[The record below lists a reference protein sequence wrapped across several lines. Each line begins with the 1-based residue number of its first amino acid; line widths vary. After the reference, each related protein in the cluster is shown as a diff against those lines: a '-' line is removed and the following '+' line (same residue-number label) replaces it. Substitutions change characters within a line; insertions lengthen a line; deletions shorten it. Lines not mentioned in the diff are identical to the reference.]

1 MDKLLT
7 ILIPTKNRHLLLD
20 RSLLYYVKSS
30 IHVRIIIA
38 DSSDNA
44 LRNNTKKV
52 FDKYSNSL
60 NIDYFHAPENIE
72 ASTKNNIAIDMVRT
86 PYVLNV
92 GDDDFPLKSSIE
104 TILSKLEKDSSISA
118 AFGDRIAITQ
128 VSNKEDNKKW
138 INSENLSEK
147 YQVQE
152 YSEFGNHQKYDV
164 IINFVGSG
172 DPAKAQKMGSD
183 IFKVTEQYDDMALE
197 YLKQHKKTK
206 YIFLSS
212 GAVYGGNYQEPVDKE
227 TVATIDI
234 NNLKSTDWYTLAKLY
249 AEAKHR
255 SLSDLSIIDVR
266 VFNYFSHRQNMDARF
281 LITDIIRAIKNKE
294 VFKTSPDNIVRDFIT
309 PPDFYNL
316 IQVIIDTKY
325 INIALDCYTKS
336 PIEKFDLLAELCG
349 KFNLQY
355 QINKSVDIVNATGA
369 KINYYSLSKTAGS
382 IGYIPETTSLD
393 GIVNEI
399 DSIGLKFDI
408 N

>member
-1 MDKLLT
+1 M
-7 ILIPTKNRHLLLD
+7 
-20 RSLLYYVKSS
+20 
-30 IHVRIIIA
+30 
-38 DSSDNA
+38 
-44 LRNNTKKV
+44 
-52 FDKYSNSL
+52 
-60 NIDYFHAPENIE
+60 
-72 ASTKNNIAIDMVRT
+72 
-86 PYVLNV
+86 
-92 GDDDFPLKSSIE
+92 
-104 TILSKLEKDSSISA
+104 
-118 AFGDRIAITQ
+118 RIAILGATSQ
-128 VSNKEDNKKW
+128 IAQDLILSFSKYKDYDFSLFGRNVALLQKW
-138 INSENLSEK
+138 INSESLSDK
-147 YQVQE
+147 YQVQK
-152 YSEFGNHQKYDV
+152 YSEFDNHQKYDV
-164 IINFVGSG
+164 IINFVGIG
-172 DPAKAQKMGSD
+172 DPAKAQKMGND
-183 IFKVTEQYDDMALE
+183 IFKITEQYDDMALE

-212 GAVYGGNYQEPVDKE
+212 GAVYGGNYQEPVNKDSI
-227 TVATIDI
+227 ATIDI

>member
-164 IINFVGSG
+164 IINFVGIG

-212 GAVYGGNYQEPVDKE
+212 GAVYGGNYQDPVDKD

-255 SLSDLSIIDVR
+255 SLSDLPIVDVR
-266 VFNYFSHRQNMDARF
+266 VFNYFSHRQNMDSRF
-281 LITDIIRAIKNKE
+281 LITDVVRAIKNKE
-294 VFKTSPDNIVRDFIT
+294 VFKTSADNIVRDFVT
-309 PPDFYNL
+309 PPDFYGL
-316 IQVIIDTKY
+316 IRAIIDSES
-325 INIALDCYTKS
+325 INAALDCYTKS
-336 PIEKFDLLAELCG
+336 PVSKFDLLYNLKN
-349 KFNLQY
+349 KFGLNY
-355 QINKSVDIVNATGA
+355 EVDNSIKMTNATGV
-369 KINYYSLSKTAGS
+369 KKKYYSKYMLAEKVNYTPHNSSLS
-382 IGYIPETTSLD
+382 
-393 GIVNEI
+393 GIISEMEI
-399 DSIGLKFDI
+399 FFNKF
-408 N
+408 

>member
-1 MDKLLT
+1 M
-7 ILIPTKNRHLLLD
+7 
-20 RSLLYYVKSS
+20 
-30 IHVRIIIA
+30 
-38 DSSDNA
+38 
-44 LRNNTKKV
+44 
-52 FDKYSNSL
+52 
-60 NIDYFHAPENIE
+60 
-72 ASTKNNIAIDMVRT
+72 
-86 PYVLNV
+86 
-92 GDDDFPLKSSIE
+92 
-104 TILSKLEKDSSISA
+104 
-118 AFGDRIAITQ
+118 RIAILGAASQ
-128 VSNKEDNKKW
+128 IAQNLILSFSKYKDYDFSLFSRNVALLQKW
-138 INSENLSEK
+138 INNESLSDK

-152 YSEFGNHQKYDV
+152 YSEFGHHQKYDV
-164 IINFVGSG
+164 IINFVGIG
-172 DPAKAQKMGSD
+172 DPVKAQIMGND
-183 IFKVTEQYDDMALE
+183 IFTVTEKYDDMALE
-197 YLKQHKKTK
+197 YLKQNKKTK

-212 GAVYGGNYQEPVDKE
+212 GAVYGGNYQEPVNKD
-227 TVATIDI
+227 TVAIIDI
-234 NNLKSTDWYTLAKLY
+234 NNLKLTDWYAISKLY

-255 SLSDLSIIDVR
+255 SLSELSIIDVR
-266 VFNYFSHRQNMDARF
+266 VFNYFSHTQDVNARF
-281 LITDIIRAIKNKE
+281 LITDILRAIKNKE